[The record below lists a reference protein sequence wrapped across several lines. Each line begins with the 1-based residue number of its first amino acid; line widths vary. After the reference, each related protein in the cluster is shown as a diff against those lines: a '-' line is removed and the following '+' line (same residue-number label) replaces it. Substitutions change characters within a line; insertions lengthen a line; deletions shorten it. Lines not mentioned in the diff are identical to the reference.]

1 MPSRRI
7 IAVFDSQS
15 AAQRAREELIE
26 LGLPTED
33 VSIIDQSSQEL
44 SAEGGSGERG
54 GFWAH
59 IKAMFMPDEDR
70 ATLDECIRRGGY
82 VLSATVSD
90 PYADE
95 AIRRLDDAGAVDL
108 EQRSAQWGTTAG
120 EDSGE
125 PIAAQ
130 AREESRATP
139 ESETIPVIEERLRV
153 GKREVNRGS
162 VRVRSYIVEEPVHE
176 QVSLHEE
183 RVEVERRP
191 VNKPTRPVAQGSPD
205 DLLQERTIDVTETAE
220 QAVVAKEAVVTEEV
234 RVRKSSQERVED
246 INETVRHTEVE
257 VEDGRKTGVPPR
269 APRGAPKPARH

>member
-33 VSIIDQSSQEL
+33 VSIVDQSSQEF
-44 SAEGGSGERG
+44 STQSGSGERG

-59 IKAMFMPDEDR
+59 VKAMFMPDEDR
-70 ATLDECIRRGGY
+70 ATLEESIRRGGY

-95 AIRRLDDAGAVDL
+95 AIRRLDNAGAVDL
-108 EQRSAQWGTTAG
+108 EQRSGQWRT
-120 EDSGE
+120 SGE
-125 PIAAQ
+125 ATAAAATP
-130 AREESRATP
+130 ARDDPRATG
-139 ESETIPVIEERLRV
+139 ESDAIPVIEERLQV

-176 QVSLHEE
+176 QVSLREE

-191 VNKPTRPVAQGSPD
+191 VNQPTRPVARGSSE

-220 QAVVAKEAVVTEEV
+220 EAVVAKDAVVTEEV

-246 INETVRHTEVE
+246 INETLRHTEVE
-257 VEDGRKTGVPPR
+257 VDDGRKSGVPPKAQR
-269 APRGAPKPARH
+269 DAPKPARR